1 MAVAYG
7 AEELPPENVAPD
19 SQQEKSP
26 QDEGQEASDVDDN
39 FKDVDD
45 DTADVDVD
53 NSIDAPET
61 PTKRASGIGSSG
73 DSDGLGWAVTAA
85 LMNFRPGHS
94 IGFNY
99 GRMGAGWL
107 LSPQY
112 RQNEELS
119 EIRYVW
125 RYRENKTFEI
135 RVRQRDELDQLLTA
149 QNKRNDLDLFVRMT
163 SRFTLLER

>member
-26 QDEGQEASDVDDN
+26 QHEGQEASDVDDN

-61 PTKRASGIGSSG
+61 PTKRASGIGRP
-73 DSDGLGWAVTAA
+73 DMTVLG
-85 LMNFRPGHS
+85 PS
-94 IGFNY
+94 IGPMSVVYANPILIP
-99 GRMGAGWL
+99 A
-107 LSPQY
+107 
-112 RQNEELS
+112 
-119 EIRYVW
+119 
-125 RYRENKTFEI
+125 
-135 RVRQRDELDQLLTA
+135 
-149 QNKRNDLDLFVRMT
+149 
-163 SRFTLLER
+163 